1 MSLNSE
7 EMPLFYFFPKV
18 AQYPAYNLV
27 LRLLCFL
34 LVLVIF
40 KERIIFKKFLN
51 DNDYLSYAPISEV
64 KPFLQSSEKYKKIC
78 RNKKLLESILD

>member
-1 MSLNSE
+1 MLLTSE

-40 KERIIFKKFLN
+40 KEIIILKSKFLN
-51 DNDYLSYAPISEV
+51 DKDYLSYAPISEV
-64 KPFLQSSEKYKKIC
+64 RSFLLSSEKYKKIAETKNYW
-78 RNKKLLESILD
+78 RVF